1 MTTLVPTLVA
11 VPCVAFKRSYA
22 ASPRDTRLRLG
33 VSDRAPDEEEA
44 PPSRPLAEGPSPP
57 RAPAA
62 DPEDER
68 PTLSRAV
75 PPLRGFPSAH
85 RSFVS
90 WWNLRRP
97 SPCRRRRSAPS
108 APASNPRAHA
118 RENGN
123 RAMRVAF

>member
-1 MTTLVPTLVA
+1 MKELQPSAKPDAHEARSRAVA
-11 VPCVAFKRSYA
+11 
-22 ASPRDTRLRLG
+22 
-33 VSDRAPDEEEA
+33 APA
-44 PPSRPLAEGPSPP
+44 VGP
-57 RAPAA
+57 RAPARPRA

-75 PPLRGFPSAH
+75 RPFGRFPSAH

-108 APASNPRAHA
+108 APASSPRAHA